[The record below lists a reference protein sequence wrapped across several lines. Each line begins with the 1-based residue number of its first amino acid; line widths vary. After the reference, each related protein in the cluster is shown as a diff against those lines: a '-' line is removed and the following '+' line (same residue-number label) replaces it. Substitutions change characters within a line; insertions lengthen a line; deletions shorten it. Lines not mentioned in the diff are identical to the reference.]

1 MHSTAKRGCPAQLS
15 RLWVNR
21 LPAAAR
27 TWRTPPGECV
37 TIACMGMVNF
47 FTGMLLALVSA
58 GLGAADCVL
67 PERDLMG
74 LPMSDGG
81 SVEVEVHLYMSD
93 LTEIDDARQSFVADV
108 FMRAQWRDP
117 RLVHRG
123 TQPCSVADDAIW
135 TPGLQVLNRRQLE
148 RIRAPKLS
156 VATDGTVTQ
165 AVRAYGDFTFRAD
178 LTDFP
183 FDQQELHFILV
194 SVHGLQEVEIT
205 ARQGT
210 LGMGK
215 VLSVA
220 NWDVRFR
227 EGRPSE
233 HFVTTQNRSVS
244 RLDVIFDAKR
254 LTGFYTWQLLVP
266 LFLVVMMTWTVFW
279 MPLEFVA
286 PRVGLVATSMLT
298 LIAYRFSMSS
308 ILPPI
313 AYLTRL
319 DQFMVASS
327 VLVFCALAAAVAVT
341 YFEGKGQM
349 ARALRLNKAS
359 RMLAPALFL
368 LVFTKVFIL

>member
-1 MHSTAKRGCPAQLS
+1 MVS
-15 RLWVNR
+15 
-21 LPAAAR
+21 
-27 TWRTPPGECV
+27 
-37 TIACMGMVNF
+37 MGIVNF
-47 FTGMLLALVSA
+47 FAAVLLAMVSA
-58 GLGAADCVL
+58 GLGATDCVL
-67 PERDLMG
+67 PERDLMSIPVSAAG
-74 LPMSDGG
+74 P
-81 SVEVEVHLYMSD
+81 VEVDIHLYMSD
-93 LTEIDDARQSFVADV
+93 LTEIDDARQSVVADV
-108 FMRAQWRDP
+108 FLRAHWRDS

-123 TQPCSVADDAIW
+123 EQPCTVSDEAIW
-135 TPGLQVLNRRQLE
+135 TPGLQLLNRRQLE

-156 VATDGTVTQ
+156 VAADGTVTQ
-165 AVRAYGDFTFRAD
+165 AVRAYGDFTFRAN

-183 FDQQELHFILV
+183 FDQQELRFILV
-194 SVHGLQEVEIT
+194 SAHGLQDVEIT
-205 ARQGT
+205 AGQGK

-220 NWDVRFR
+220 NWEVRFR
-227 EGRPSE
+227 QGSPSE

-327 VLVFCALAAAVAVT
+327 VLVFGALAAAVAVT
-341 YFEGKGQM
+341 YLEGNGHM
-349 ARALRLNKAS
+349 AQALRLNRAS
-359 RMLAPALFL
+359 RALAPALFL
-368 LVFTKVFIL
+368 LVFIKVFIL